1 MSIERLRP
9 ITDYNSVWVEPDP
22 DGEYVTY
29 ADHVA
34 EVERVRGEVIRE
46 NGDWIQMPTLALDQ
60 IKQHAAEAMRAA
72 CIAAVDHDIDCRYQC
87 DPDTD
92 ERDCTCYY
100 PRIIAL
106 LREVKP

>member
-1 MSIERLRP
+1 MSIQRLHP
-9 ITDYNSVWVEPDP
+9 VTDYNSVWVEPDP

-34 EVERVRGEVIRE
+34 EVERVSV
-46 NGDWIQMPTLALDQ
+46 NADDWRDAVEQS
-60 IKQHAAEAMRAA
+60 AEAMRAA